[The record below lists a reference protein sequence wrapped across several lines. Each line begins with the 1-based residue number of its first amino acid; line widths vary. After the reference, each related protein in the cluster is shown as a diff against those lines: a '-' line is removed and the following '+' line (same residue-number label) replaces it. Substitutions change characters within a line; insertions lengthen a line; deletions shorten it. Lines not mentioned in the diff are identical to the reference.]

1 MCTSV
6 TPPCACCCKS
16 VSQVI
21 QSTKAPGEKKVTL
34 LCCCRAPVCRD
45 CYLILLHERG
55 RCRCLF
61 CKTTHFDRKNLQ
73 SIRKTSINWSY
84 FYSNF
89 QKLQTIFAENPR
101 ISEFLKDSKP
111 LLYNNWERLLEEYK
125 KYVEFQAHT
134 VRVLSLFAGI
144 MVKRLRSKRKFMK
157 QPLKHR
163 TRCSMWWTFAS
174 CSFLSNYIKLGYPE
188 YQLKGH
194 LIKKCQKYLHF
205 GSVFFITL
213 KLSTMLL
220 DSKFSRILN
229 AVQLII
235 SRFSKQIKYSGL

>member
-1 MCTSV
+1 MCTFV
-6 TPPCACCCKS
+6 TPPCAFCCNPG
-16 VSQVI
+16 SQVFE
-21 QSTKAPGEKKVTL
+21 SKKAAGEKKVTF
-34 LCCCRAPVCRD
+34 LCCCRALVCRD
-45 CYLILLHERG
+45 CYRILLHERG

-84 FYSNF
+84 YYSNF

-144 MVKRLRSKRKFMK
+144 MVKRLKSKRKFMK
-157 QPLKHR
+157 QPLKHP
-163 TRCSMWWTFAS
+163 TRCSMWWTFVAS
-174 CSFLSNYIKLGYPE
+174 CSFLSNYMKLGYPE
-188 YQLKGH
+188 YQVKGCM
-194 LIKKCQKYLHF
+194 IKKCMKYLHF
-205 GSVFFITL
+205 GSTFFITL
-213 KLSTMLL
+213 NLSTMVL
-220 DSKFSRILN
+220 DTKYIRIRN
-229 AVQLII
+229 AVEWII
-235 SRFSKQIKYSGL
+235 SRCSKQMSYS